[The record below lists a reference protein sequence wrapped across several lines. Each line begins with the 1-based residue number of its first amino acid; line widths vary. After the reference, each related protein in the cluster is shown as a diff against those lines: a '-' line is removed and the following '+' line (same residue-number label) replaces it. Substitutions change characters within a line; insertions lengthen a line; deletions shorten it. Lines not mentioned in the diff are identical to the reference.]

1 MGKTRLPSFSPNPA
15 TIAILLLFA
24 FVFPSWGEELESRQ
38 PAWVELDVDRPG
50 SDFKILW
57 LRGGAEACQEACA
70 QNPLC
75 KSYTYVRAGVEGR
88 MEGCWLKD
96 SVPLPVADNCCVSGV
111 KTGEAVTVAIREPF
125 LAVKDLGKEP
135 VLPPGETA
143 VLEPPARKPAEP
155 EEKIPATGSGKRIFA
170 GMNFAAAPPKGAE
183 APTGSPPILFHPSV
197 REIGT
202 GRRVKTGVNFSA
214 APPVTVRP
222 ALEPLVPEVPAAET
236 GTGKREIRGV
246 QYSASPKSEAEIDRT
261 GTAMR
266 KVSGVDITAVPPHR

>member
-1 MGKTRLPSFSPNPA
+1 MGKTRLPSFSSNPA
-15 TIAILLLFA
+15 IIAILLLFGIA
-24 FVFPSWGEELESRQ
+24 FPSWGETLESRP

-57 LRGGAEACQEACA
+57 LRGGVEACQEACA

-88 MEGCWLKD
+88 MEGCWMKD
-96 SVPLPVADNCCVSGV
+96 AVPSPVADHCCVSGV
-111 KTGEAVTVAIREPF
+111 KTGEAVSVVIREPT
-125 LAVKDLGKEP
+125 LMVEEPGKEP
-135 VLPPGETA
+135 VLPPAEAA
-143 VLEPPARKPAEP
+143 VLEPLARKPARP
-155 EEKIPATGSGKRIFA
+155 EERIPATGSGKRIFV

-183 APTGSPPILFHPSV
+183 APTGSSLFLVPPSV
-197 REIGT
+197 REVGT
-202 GRRVKTGVNFSA
+202 GRREKTRMNFSA
-214 APPVTVRP
+214 APPVTVRS
-222 ALEPLVPEVPAAET
+222 ALEPVVPEVPAAET

-246 QYSASPKSEAEIDRT
+246 QYSASPKSEAGIDRT